1 MNIILGNGYIC
12 YTFKEV
18 HKMFKRRTRLP
29 PPHLHAESCYL
40 HGYFNFST
48 WSTYLISTSV
58 KPGKFCPSYSD
69 ANQETGIGECSADA
83 PHFLRF
89 PVQQWAVWK
98 CCSVM
103 QSKARGGLWKH

>member
-12 YTFKEV
+12 HTFKEV

-29 PPHLHAESCYL
+29 PPIYMLRVVIYMVIFHA
-40 HGYFNFST
+40 GNFST
-48 WSTYLISTSV
+48 RSTYLISTSV

-89 PVQQWAVWK
+89 PVQQ
-98 CCSVM
+98 
-103 QSKARGGLWKH
+103 